1 VILMRKYS
9 IMNKDVPATIGD
21 IEEYDLSVYV
31 DEDGCLV
38 WMSRTGQPVWMN
50 KLADVGS
57 AMDYD
62 TRIVRRLKD
71 ASIPD
76 IKKLFYD

>member
-1 VILMRKYS
+1 
-9 IMNKDVPATIGD
+9 MNKDVPATIGD

>member
-1 VILMRKYS
+1 MRKYS
-9 IMNKDVPATIGD
+9 IMNKDVPLTIGD
-21 IEEYDLSVYV
+21 SKEDDVSVYV
-31 DEDGCLV
+31 DEHGCLV
-38 WMSRTGQPVWMN
+38 WMSQTGMPVWMN
-50 KLADVGS
+50 KFADVGT

-76 IKKLFYD
+76 IKKLFYE